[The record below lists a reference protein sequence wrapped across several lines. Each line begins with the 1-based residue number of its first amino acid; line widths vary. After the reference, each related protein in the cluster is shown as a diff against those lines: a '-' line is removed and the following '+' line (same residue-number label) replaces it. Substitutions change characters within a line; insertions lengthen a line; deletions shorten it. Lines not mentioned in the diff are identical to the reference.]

1 MVHPTR
7 YVEYAANTDAGCI
20 HGPSLQLM
28 SNLDFP
34 KALAELGEAAE
45 YLRSTGSSKVGVV
58 GFCMGGA
65 LSFATAQHANVD
77 CAAPFYGTPPAAIC
91 EVRCTCAEIDASG
104 SSFLD

>member
-1 MVHPTR
+1 MLIPDLYNGKLTADKEEAH
-7 YVEYAANTDAGCI
+7 
-20 HGPSLQLM
+20 HLM

-91 EVRCTCAEIDASG
+91 EVEKIKVPVQAHFGMKDA
-104 SSFLD
+104 